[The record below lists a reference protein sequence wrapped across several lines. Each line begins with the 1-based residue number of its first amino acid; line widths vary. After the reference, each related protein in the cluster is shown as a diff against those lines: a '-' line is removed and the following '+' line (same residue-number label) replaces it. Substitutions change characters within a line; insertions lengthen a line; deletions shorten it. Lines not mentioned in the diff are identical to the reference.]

1 MGQAYRQP
9 GYWTQGWQDWNTA
22 VNPQGHES
30 CLLVAA
36 GVQFLRVA
44 KLPRLIRD
52 DGMCSRGLFIFL
64 CHARGL
70 SVELDSSLGKL
81 AVVQSP
87 CRATAFSL
95 TMLGSRDFGFAI
107 YENQKS
113 SFCIQ

>member
-1 MGQAYRQP
+1 M
-9 GYWTQGWQDWNTA
+9 
-22 VNPQGHES
+22 NPQGHES

-70 SVELDSSLGKL
+70 SFELDSSLGKL
-81 AVVQSP
+81 TVVQSP
-87 CRATAFSL
+87 CRAV
-95 TMLGSRDFGFAI
+95 AI
-107 YENQKS
+107 FTPCSAAVTSALPYMKIRN
-113 SFCIQ
+113 